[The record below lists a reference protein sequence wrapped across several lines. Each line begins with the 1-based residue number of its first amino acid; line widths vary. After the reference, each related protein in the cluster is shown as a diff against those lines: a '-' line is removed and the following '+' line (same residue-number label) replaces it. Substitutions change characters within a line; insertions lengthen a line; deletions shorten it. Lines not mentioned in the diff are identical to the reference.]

1 VAETGDK
8 AGVRKAWLAIDVYDV
23 ARFHVAMYKAVPVQV
38 GEGAFAGGTEG
49 EGLGDGEAFAG
60 VQLTLQGAWLV
71 GFGVDFITA
80 RAGVGEFHDV
90 VK

>member
-1 VAETGDK
+1 
-8 AGVRKAWLAIDVYDV
+8 
-23 ARFHVAMYKAVPVQV
+23 MYKAVPVQV
-38 GEGAFAGGTEG
+38 GEGGTEG
-49 EGLGDGEAFAG
+49 EALGDGEAFTG
-60 VQLTLQGAWLV
+60 VQLTLQGAWIV

>member
-1 VAETGDK
+1 MAETGDE
-8 AGVRKAWLAIDVYDV
+8 AGIGKVWLAVDVDDV
-23 ARFHVAMYKAVPVQV
+23 AWFHVAMYKAVPVQV

-60 VQLTLQGAWLV
+60 VQLAQQSARLV

-90 VK
+90 VE